1 VRGGV
6 RRLWVLG
13 FLVLTL
19 VVVYAA
25 FLYLYT
31 SYRDRL
37 EEELGARLIAVAA
50 ASAAAVDGDVW
61 TALATGDSAAIA
73 GIRSDLERVRRQSE
87 VADIFLFDAEETTLF
102 DLGGVYPVGKPNL
115 ALSLDLQAAVSALA
129 GLPAA
134 TRLYSNEGV
143 YLKTGYAPVLAA
155 DGSVRGG
162 VGVEASATFFQPL
175 GQVKRTL
182 VGAALL
188 VLVGMS
194 LLAVGFARLLG
205 ARERLE
211 ERLRRTETLAGMGQ
225 MTAMLA
231 HEIRNPLGI
240 IRAAAERL
248 GERHGLQEEELFR
261 FIPEEVDRLGAT
273 LESYLEFARAGGG
286 EGEEDLA
293 DTLRKTAVLVA
304 PELERKGTLL
314 EVDIGEGTFPVRADP
329 HRLRQVFLNLFLN
342 AMEATGKGGRLQVS
356 LARQGRGVEVRFRD
370 NGSGMTEDVRRRA
383 AEPFFTT
390 KETGSG
396 LGLAVVARTV
406 DELGG
411 RLVIR
416 SEPGAGTEIGI
427 RVPLART
434 GRRVPKE

>member
-1 VRGGV
+1 
-6 RRLWVLG
+6 
-13 FLVLTL
+13 
-19 VVVYAA
+19 
-25 FLYLYT
+25 
-31 SYRDRL
+31 
-37 EEELGARLIAVAA
+37 
-50 ASAAAVDGDVW
+50 
-61 TALATGDSAAIA
+61 
-73 GIRSDLERVRRQSE
+73 
-87 VADIFLFDAEETTLF
+87 
-102 DLGGVYPVGKPNL
+102 
-115 ALSLDLQAAVSALA
+115 
-129 GLPAA
+129 
-134 TRLYSNEGV
+134 
-143 YLKTGYAPVLAA
+143 
-155 DGSVRGG
+155 
-162 VGVEASATFFQPL
+162 
-175 GQVKRTL
+175 
-182 VGAALL
+182 

-248 GERHGLQEEELFR
+248 GERHGLQDEELFR

-286 EGEEDLA
+286 GGEDEDLA
-293 DTLRKTAVLVA
+293 DTLRKTAALVA
-304 PELERKGTLL
+304 PELERKGTQL
-314 EVDIGEGTFPVRADP
+314 EVDIGEGSFPVRADP

-342 AMEATGKGGRLQVS
+342 AMDATGEGGRLQVS
-356 LARQGRGVEVRFRD
+356 LTRQGRGVEVRFRD
-370 NGSGMTEDVRRRA
+370 DGTGMTEDVRRRA

-411 RLVIR
+411 RLEIR
-416 SEPGAGTEIGI
+416 SGPGTGTEIGI

-434 GRRVPKE
+434 GRRVRKE

>member
-1 VRGGV
+1 VRGV

-19 VVVYAA
+19 VVVYGA

-31 SYRDRL
+31 SYRNRL
-37 EEELGARLIAVAA
+37 EEELGARLIAVAS
-50 ASAAAVDGDVW
+50 ASAAVVDDDIW
-61 TALATGDSAAIA
+61 TALAAGDTAVVA
-73 GIRSDLERVRRQSE
+73 GVRADLERVRRQSE
-87 VADIFLFDAEETTLF
+87 VADIFLFDAAEVTLF
-102 DLGGVYPVGKPNL
+102 DLGGVYPVGEPNL
-115 ALSLDLQAAVSALA
+115 ALSVDLQAAVSALA
-129 GLPAA
+129 GLPTA
-134 TRLYSNEGV
+134 TRLYSNQGV

-155 DGSVRGG
+155 DGTVRGG
-162 VGVEASATFFQPL
+162 VGVEASATFFQAL

-248 GERHGLQEEELFR
+248 GERHGLGDEELFR
-261 FIPEEVDRLGAT
+261 FIPEEVDRLAAT
-273 LESYLEFARAGGG
+273 LDSYLEFARAGTGDG
-286 EGEEDLA
+286 KEDLGE
-293 DTLRKTAVLVA
+293 TLRKTAALIA
-304 PELERKGTLL
+304 PELERKGISL
-314 EVDIGEGTFPVRADP
+314 EVDIGEGAFPVRGDP

-342 AMEATGKGGRLQVS
+342 AMEATGEGGRLHVS

-383 AEPFFTT
+383 IEPFYTT

-411 RLVIR
+411 RLEIR
-416 SEPGAGTEIGI
+416 SGPEAGTEIGI

-434 GRRVPKE
+434 GRGAPKE

>member
-1 VRGGV
+1 
-6 RRLWVLG
+6 LWVLG
-13 FLVLTL
+13 FLILTL

-25 FLYLYT
+25 FFYLYS
-31 SYRDRL
+31 SYRERL
-37 EEELGARLIAVAA
+37 EEELGARLVAVAA

-61 TALATGDSAAIA
+61 TALAAGDSAATA
-73 GIRSDLERVRRQSE
+73 AVRADLDRVRRQSE

-102 DLGGVYPVGKPNL
+102 DLGGVYPVGEPNL
-115 ALSLDLQAAVSALA
+115 ALSVDLQAAVSALA
-129 GLPAA
+129 GLPSA
-134 TRLYSNEGV
+134 TRLYSNQGV
-143 YLKTGYAPVLAA
+143 YLKTGYAPVLAG
-155 DGSVRGG
+155 DGTVRGG
-162 VGVEASATFFQPL
+162 VGVEASATFFQAL

-194 LLAVGFARLLG
+194 LLAVGFARLLET
-205 ARERLE
+205 RERLE

-248 GERHGLQEEELFR
+248 GERHGLRDEELFR

-273 LESYLEFARAGGG
+273 LDSYLEFARSGAGGG
-286 EGEEDLA
+286 REDLGE
-293 DTLRKTAVLVA
+293 TLHKTIALVA
-304 PELERKGTLL
+304 PELERKGISL
-314 EVDIGEGTFPVRADP
+314 EVDIGEGLFPVQGDP
-329 HRLRQVFLNLFLN
+329 HRLRQAFLNLFLN
-342 AMEATGKGGRLQVS
+342 AMEAVGEEGRLNVT
-356 LARQGRGVEVRFRD
+356 LAREGRDVGVRFRD
-370 NGSGMTEDVRRRA
+370 NGSGMTEEVRRRA
-383 AEPFFTT
+383 TEPFYTT

-411 RLVIR
+411 HLDIR
-416 SEPGAGTEIGI
+416 SGPGAGTEIVI
-427 RVPLART
+427 RIPLART
-434 GRRVPKE
+434 GRRSPKE